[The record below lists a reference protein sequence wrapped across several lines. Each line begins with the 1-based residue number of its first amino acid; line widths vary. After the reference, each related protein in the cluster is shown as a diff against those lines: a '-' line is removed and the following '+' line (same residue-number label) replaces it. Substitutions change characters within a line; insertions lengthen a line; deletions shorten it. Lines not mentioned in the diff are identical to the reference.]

1 MRDEQ
6 TFAQDCAEI
15 LREELVAGH
24 IDRRTFMK
32 GLTALGLAPALFG
45 AAGLFARD
53 ARAQGATPKEIV
65 LANFGGDAVPAFNDA
80 FGKAFQAK
88 HAVKMVIDGSG
99 PTTGKIKAMVE
110 AKKAIWDVIDSGTGQ
125 AHQLGEAGF
134 LEPIDYSVVDKTK
147 LDPEF
152 AYKWGVINYYFSTVL
167 AWDSTKV
174 QGTPTWA
181 DFFDTKKIPGKR
193 MLRRTGLAML
203 EPALMADGVAP
214 DKLYPIDQKR
224 ALAKIASIKADSL
237 YWNSGAES
245 QQLMRTGECV
255 MGILWH
261 TRANILE
268 RDTGG
273 KVKWTF
279 NQGIVQP
286 GIWIIPKNPPAGA
299 AWANRAINTMQEPEG
314 QIVLLERMG
323 NGPANPAAA
332 KLVKPEFNKANPS
345 APENMTK
352 QVKFG
357 GEWWMANQD
366 QLTQAFIDMI
376 SS

>member
-1 MRDEQ
+1 MREEQ

-15 LREELVAGH
+15 LRDDLVAGR

-32 GLTALGLAPALFG
+32 GLAALGLIPAALGGSG
-45 AAGLFARD
+45 AFAR
-53 ARAQGATPKEIV
+53 AAMAQTAKPKEVV
-65 LANFGGDAVPAFNDA
+65 LANFGGDAVPAFTDA
-80 FGKAFQAK
+80 FAK
-88 HAVKMVIDGSG
+88 PFEAKEGVKLVIDGSG
-99 PTTGKIKAMVE
+99 PTTGKIKAMVD
-110 AKKAIWDVIDSGTGQ
+110 AKKVIWDVIDSGTGQ
-125 AHQLGEAGF
+125 AYQLGEAGY
-134 LEPIDYSVVDKTK
+134 LEPIDYSIVDKTK

-174 QGTPTWA
+174 KGTPTWA

-193 MLRRTGLAML
+193 MLRRSGLAML
-203 EPALMADGVAP
+203 EPALIADGVAP

-224 ALAKIASIKADSL
+224 ALAKIGSIKADSL

-268 RDTGG
+268 RDTNGRIQ
-273 KVKWTF
+273 WTF
-279 NQGIVQP
+279 AQGIVQP
-286 GIWIIPKNPPAGA
+286 GIWIVPKNPPAGSK
-299 AWANRAINTMQEPEG
+299 WAHQSIRAMQEPEG
-314 QIVLLERMG
+314 QVLLLERMG
-323 NGPANPAAA
+323 NGPANPAATA
-332 KLVKPEFNKANPS
+332 LVKPEFQKANPS
-345 APENMTK
+345 SPENLAK
-352 QVKFG
+352 QIKFG
-357 GEWWMANQD
+357 GEWWMQNQE
-366 QLTQAFIDMI
+366 QLTQAFLDLI

>member
-6 TFAQDCAEI
+6 SFAQDCAEI
-15 LREELVAGH
+15 LREDLVAGR

-32 GLTALGLAPALFG
+32 GLLALGLLPAALGGSG
-45 AAGLFARD
+45 AFAR
-53 ARAQGATPKEIV
+53 AAMAQTAKPKEVV
-65 LANFGGDAVPAFNDA
+65 LANFGGDAVPAFTDA
-80 FGKAFQAK
+80 FAK
-88 HAVKMVIDGSG
+88 PFEAKEGVKLVIDGSG
-99 PTTGKIKAMVE
+99 PSTGKIKAMVD
-110 AKKAIWDVIDSGTGQ
+110 AKKVIWDVIDSGTGQ
-125 AHQLGEAGF
+125 AHQLGEAGY
-134 LEPIDYSVVDKTK
+134 LEPIDYTIVDKTK
-147 LDPEF
+147 LDPQF

-167 AWDSTKV
+167 AWDSTKI

-203 EPALMADGVAP
+203 EPALLADGVPA

-261 TRANILE
+261 TRANILT
-268 RDTGG
+268 RDTDGRI
-273 KVKWTF
+273 KFTF
-279 NQGIVQP
+279 NQAIVQP
-286 GIWIIPKNPPAGA
+286 GIWIVPKNSPAGST
-299 AWANRAINTMQEPEG
+299 WAHRAIRAMQEPEG
-314 QIVLLERMG
+314 QVLLLERMG

-332 KLVKPEFNKANPS
+332 ALVKPQFNAANPS
-345 APENMTK
+345 APENLAK

-357 GEWWMANQD
+357 GEWWMENQE
-366 QLTQAFIDMI
+366 QLTQAFLDMI